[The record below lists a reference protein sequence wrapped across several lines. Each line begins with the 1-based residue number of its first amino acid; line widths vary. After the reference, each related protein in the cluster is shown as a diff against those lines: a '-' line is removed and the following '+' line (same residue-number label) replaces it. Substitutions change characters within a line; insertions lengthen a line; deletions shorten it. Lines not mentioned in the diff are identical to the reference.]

1 MLKVRKILSHLVI
14 ILGGMFLTFF
24 CIDRVNTAMAFID
37 NEISKWLLLCF
48 SLIALALA
56 IINLVTIRR
65 RELRH
70 RIKDESSST
79 PEQPPS
85 FKF

>member
-1 MLKVRKILSHLVI
+1 MLKARKILSHLLI

-24 CIDRVNTAMAFID
+24 WLDRRNPAMLFID

-56 IINLVTIRR
+56 IITLVTIRR
-65 RELRH
+65 LELRD
-70 RIKDESSST
+70 REKERKREESGA
-79 PEQPPS
+79 PANRH
-85 FKF
+85 F

>member
-1 MLKVRKILSHLVI
+1 MLKIRKILSHLVV

-37 NEISKWLLLCF
+37 NEISKWLLFCF
-48 SLIALALA
+48 SLIAMALA

-65 RELRH
+65 RELRK
-70 RIKDESSST
+70 RIRDEASSIA
-79 PEQPPS
+79 EQPPS
-85 FKF
+85 FK